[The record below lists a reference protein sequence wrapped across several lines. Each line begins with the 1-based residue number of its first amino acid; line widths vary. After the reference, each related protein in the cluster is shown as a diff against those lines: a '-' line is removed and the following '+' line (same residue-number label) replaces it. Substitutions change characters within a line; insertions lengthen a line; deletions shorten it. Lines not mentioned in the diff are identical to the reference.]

1 MPKFPGKVDCTRT
14 SPHRRSRASH
24 FILFLILLGALRSV
38 TLAQSPT
45 APPEYPEVAWLGRS
59 TYCNPYL
66 GFRFALPAELKR
78 EPIYL
83 PVQAQGRH
91 MLLALHLQR
100 LDRVADVLISAFED
114 SSEKP
119 AHLAA
124 KARVQQAHRA
134 GLTFNGPHSVP
145 VHGHEFYRLH
155 IAGDGP
161 GPGNESSFFFAQRG
175 YVVHI
180 AIFSH
185 DHDLAALLESSME
198 HLELFEPG
206 TACAPPAPKT
216 GELLHDPANAVPYY
230 GPALPTDLVA
240 ATVREAPGHSVPSG
254 RFSRQTFT
262 DSVLGVRIEL
272 PPDWRAL
279 PPHEAF
285 RVTELMRDPTADPGS
300 SDRRRA
306 MFRACS
312 KVVFTA
318 FDSKTEMIPE
328 VHPGLAV
335 LAMPQGCVPDL
346 VLPAAPSDRAASE
359 DFATVLVRS
368 LGVPLLGHGSS
379 HATSD
384 GRLTFD
390 LDGTL
395 PYQLPGEK
403 LSRRL
408 SLRVSA
414 TASGRWLI
422 FVYSVTPTSSAE
434 HELESHI
441 MIGTPRED
449 AKN

>member
-1 MPKFPGKVDCTRT
+1 M
-14 SPHRRSRASH
+14 
-24 FILFLILLGALRSV
+24 
-38 TLAQSPT
+38 LAQPPASP
-45 APPEYPEVAWLGRS
+45 AEYPEVAWLGRS

-66 GFRFALPAELKR
+66 GFAFALPAELKQ

-83 PVQAQGRH
+83 PVQPKGRH

-100 LDRVADVLISAFED
+100 LDRVADVLVSAFED

-124 KARVQQAHRA
+124 QSRIQQAHRA
-134 GLTFNGPHSVP
+134 GLISNGPHAIP
-145 VHGHEFYRLH
+145 VHGREFYRLH
-155 IAGDGP
+155 IASDGP
-161 GPGNESSFFFAQRG
+161 GPGNESSYFFVQRG

-185 DHDLAALLESSME
+185 DHDLATLLESSME

-206 TACAPPAPKT
+206 SACASPAANT
-216 GELLHDPANAVPYY
+216 GDQLHGAAPVAAYY
-230 GPALPTDLVA
+230 GPALPTGLVD
-240 ATVREAPGHSVPSG
+240 ATVRDAPGYSVPSG
-254 RFSRQTFT
+254 QFSKQTFI
-262 DSVLGVRIEL
+262 DYGLGVRIEL
-272 PPDWRAL
+272 PPDWQEL
-279 PPHEAF
+279 PPHEAY
-285 RVTELMRDPTADPGS
+285 RITELMRDPTVDPGF

-318 FDSKTEMIPE
+318 FDPKTEMIPE

-346 VLPAAPSDRAASE
+346 VLPSTSSDRTASE

-379 HATSD
+379 HTTSD

-390 LDGTL
+390 LEGTL

-408 SLRVSA
+408 SLQVST
-414 TASGRWLI
+414 TANGRWLI
-422 FVYSVTPTSSAE
+422 FVYSATPSSSAE
-434 HELESHI
+434 HELESRI
-441 MIGTPRED
+441 TIGTLG
-449 AKN
+449 ASAQN